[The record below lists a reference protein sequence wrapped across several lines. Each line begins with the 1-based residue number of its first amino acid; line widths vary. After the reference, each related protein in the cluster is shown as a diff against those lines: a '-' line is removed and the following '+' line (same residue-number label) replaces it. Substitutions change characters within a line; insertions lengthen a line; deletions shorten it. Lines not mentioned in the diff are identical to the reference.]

1 MLFALAAF
9 LMQPVTAAQGSFS
22 AEKIALIQ
30 PADSPGSSF
39 SGASL
44 PLSEVHPAML
54 VQPPEDPAPSAGV
67 PPVVAPFR
75 TTSAPILEKPSIPF
89 TVSVTELMTE
99 GRRHEREW
107 LSLGL
112 AAHSAATFD
121 AWTTRH
127 AVTTAGAQEQDP
139 LLKPF
144 AGNPSIYAAI
154 QVGPAL
160 MDYLGK
166 KMMYSRHGWVRR
178 MWWAPQ
184 SASIVSSFFCGAHN
198 LGVHPAGN

>member
-1 MLFALAAF
+1 MIFALAAI
-9 LMQPVTAAQGSFS
+9 LLQPVTAAQGSFP

-30 PADSPGSSF
+30 PADSPASSF
-39 SGASL
+39 SGVSL
-44 PLSEVHPAML
+44 PLSNVHPEML
-54 VQPPEDPAPSAGV
+54 VQPPEDPGLTAEV
-67 PPVVAPFR
+67 PPVVAPFH
-75 TTSAPILEKPSIPF
+75 TTSALILVKPSKPF
-89 TVSVTELMTE
+89 TVSVAELRAE
-99 GRRHEREW
+99 GRRNDREW

-112 AAHSAATFD
+112 AAHSVATFD

-127 AVTTAGAQEQDP
+127 AITTAGAQEQDP

-144 AGNPSIYAAI
+144 AGNASIYAAI

-166 KMMYSRHGWVRR
+166 KMMYSRHSWVRR

-184 SASIVSSFFCGAHN
+184 SASIVTSFFCGAHN
-198 LGVHPAGN
+198 LGVHPAAY

>member
-1 MLFALAAF
+1 MIFALAAI
-9 LMQPVTAAQGSFS
+9 LLQPVTAAQGSFPT
-22 AEKIALIQ
+22 ENIALIQ
-30 PADSPGSSF
+30 PADSPASSF

-44 PLSEVHPAML
+44 PLSGVHPEML
-54 VQPPEDPAPSAGV
+54 IQPPEDV
-67 PPVVAPFR
+67 PPTAELPPAVAPFR
-75 TTSAPILEKPSIPF
+75 TTSALILVKPSKPL
-89 TVSVTELMTE
+89 TVSVAELRAE
-99 GRRHEREW
+99 RRRNDREW

-127 AVTTAGAQEQDP
+127 AITTAGAQEQDL

-144 AGNPSIYAAI
+144 AGNASIYAAI

-160 MDYLGK
+160 MDYLGR
-166 KMMYSRHGWVRR
+166 KMMYSRHSCVRR

-184 SASIVSSFFCGAHN
+184 SASIVTSFFCGAHN
-198 LGVHPAGN
+198 LGMHPAGN